1 MASKKPASGK
11 NSKSSKSSKQG
22 SSAWKQ
28 FYRSRKRDI
37 WGLVALIAALLSA
50 MGIWVDAAGPVG
62 VGIDRAVG
70 FCIGLVKYA
79 MPLLLAATGWLFFYL
94 QRAKIDKEHVQMPVR
109 IAGAGLIGLSVV
121 GLFHFMGGQPAW
133 GDAVADFEGAGG
145 YLGFFLGA
153 LFRRLLSTPG
163 AIVLLVA
170 LGLFGWMAASGT
182 SLKAV
187 GRGILAALRKLWALA
202 ATFVRFLVSE
212 RRPLSESSEPAS
224 KKTSAS
230 APSAADAAAAAAAEG
245 DFSGAEDYSYVADDP
260 LLRTPL
266 FIPTEE
272 ELAPPQEAPEPA
284 SPAASPASPS
294 PDLSPTLAAAAS
306 AAHGA
311 NGWRL
316 PSLDLLD
323 RSAAQSLDSDFIAR
337 RGKALEES
345 LAAHGV
351 DARLVGMVTGP
362 TVTRYELSLAE
373 GVKVARFTAL
383 SKDMAY
389 AMASPDVR
397 ILAPIPGR
405 QAVGVEVPNTKRQ
418 TVTLGDILCSSEA
431 AACSHPLDVALGQ
444 DITGRAV
451 LANLGHMPHLLIAG
465 ATGSGKSSCVNSMIT
480 SILMRCTPD
489 QVRMILVDPKMVE
502 MRQYAGVPH
511 LLTQPVIDPK
521 KAANALAWAVKEMER
536 RYSLLSAA
544 GCRDISGY
552 NELYEASRSSPEGLS
567 YSGYDDEEE
576 LQRLPFIVVVVD
588 ELSDLMMVAPRDV
601 EDCIWR
607 LAQMARAVGIHLV
620 IATQR
625 PSTNVITGV
634 IKANVPSRL
643 AFSVSSLTDSRVILD
658 QAGAER
664 LVGSGDML
672 MLDASSSTP
681 QRIQGAWVG
690 ESEIRKVTAVWRRQ
704 SSGEE
709 SSGSEITGE
718 DLAPSIGGVAGSNGD
733 GGDDLLD
740 QAKELVVNS
749 QLGSTSMLQR
759 KLRVGFARAGRLMDL
774 LEERGVVGPSEGSKA
789 REVLMTPDELQAER
803 EAAAGGLA

>member
-1 MASKKPASGK
+1 MASINSAGQRKGKPPKGSKPSGK
-11 NSKSSKSSKQG
+11 RG
-22 SSAWKQ
+22 SSAWRQ
-28 FYRSRKRDI
+28 FYRSRKSDI

-70 FCIGLVKYA
+70 FCIGLVKFII
-79 MPLLLAATGWLFFYL
+79 PFLLAAAGWLFFYL
-94 QRAKIDKEHVQMPVR
+94 QRSADKDRGQIPVR
-109 IAGAGLIGLSVV
+109 IAGAALMGLSVV
-121 GLFHFMGGQPAW
+121 GLFHFIGGQPSW

-163 AIVLLVA
+163 AIVLLIA
-170 LGLFGWMAASGT
+170 LGLLGWMAASGA

-187 GRGILAALRKLWALA
+187 GRGILAALRKFWALTA
-202 ATFVRFLVSE
+202 AFFRFLVSE

-224 KKTSAS
+224 EQ
-230 APSAADAAAAAAAEG
+230 APDAPAAERDFADAP
-245 DFSGAEDYSYVADDP
+245 DYSYAADEGH
-260 LLRTPL
+260 LRTPL

-272 ELAPPQEAPEPA
+272 ELAPRQEAPEFLPPTSDSA
-284 SPAASPASPS
+284 SPAAAPP
-294 PDLSPTLAAAAS
+294 PAAS
-306 AAHGA
+306 APAETAAG
-311 NGWRL
+311 GWRL

-323 RSAAQSLDSDFIAR
+323 RSREQSLDSDFIAR

-351 DARLVGMVTGP
+351 EARLAGMITGP

-405 QAVGVEVPNTKRQ
+405 QAVGVEVPNLKRQ
-418 TVTLGDILCSSEA
+418 MVTLGDILTSAEA
-431 AACSHPLDVALGQ
+431 AACTHPLDVALGQ

-451 LANLGHMPHLLIAG
+451 LANLGSMPHLLIAG

-489 QVRMILVDPKMVE
+489 EVRMILVDPKMVE

-552 NELYEASRSSPEGLS
+552 NDLYEASKSSPGDPA
-567 YSGYDDEEE
+567 YSDFDDEEEEE

-588 ELSDLMMVAPRDV
+588 ELSDLMMVAPREV

-672 MLDASSSTP
+672 MLDANSSTP

-690 ESEIRKVTAVWRRQ
+690 EPEIRKVTAVWRRQ
-704 SSGEE
+704 SSGAE
-709 SSGSEITGE
+709 SSDSEITGE
-718 DLAPSIGGVAGSNGD
+718 DLAPLLGGVAGTNGNGD
-733 GGDDLLD
+733 DELLE

-803 EAAAGGLA
+803 QAAAEG